1 MLEKAD
7 EFFKRSGRMCGRF
20 FRHGVSWEEYR
31 DSLGIIPPEG
41 VDPPEAKYNIAP
53 MTYSPIVR
61 RDIDTKRLE
70 MAPCLWGLVPSWWNK
85 PLSEKKFSTFNARSE
100 SVHEAASFRGS
111 FRHKRCL
118 IPVSGFYEWMRDGKS
133 KTPFAI
139 GLRNRRWFCFAGLW
153 DVAHI
158 DGSELHTFT
167 ILTTTPNDLMAGIHT
182 RMPVIIHPS
191 NYERWIDGDYR
202 KLDDLFDP
210 YPTDDMHAWVVD
222 QKVGNVRNQGAE
234 LIEEV

>member
-1 MLEKAD
+1 
-7 EFFKRSGRMCGRF
+7 MCGRF

>member
-1 MLEKAD
+1 
-7 EFFKRSGRMCGRF
+7 MCGRF

-100 SVHEAASFRGS
+100 SVHEAASFRGA

>member
-1 MLEKAD
+1 
-7 EFFKRSGRMCGRF
+7 MCGRF

-202 KLDDLFDP
+202 KLDDLFEP

-234 LIEEV
+234 LIEEM

>member
-1 MLEKAD
+1 
-7 EFFKRSGRMCGRF
+7 MCGRF

-85 PLSEKKFSTFNARSE
+85 PLS
-100 SVHEAASFRGS
+100 
-111 FRHKRCL
+111 
-118 IPVSGFYEWMRDGKS
+118 
-133 KTPFAI
+133 
-139 GLRNRRWFCFAGLW
+139 GLW